1 MLKYY
6 EAFMTSTLWTALVS
20 RQVDP
25 DIVSVQDVRDIFSDR
40 RWTIMGALLGT
51 CTAILLVH
59 SLEANKLYSFQRELG
74 LGIVASTIPFQIVYC
89 ALHLFARENEEKMLK
104 IDLQRIGNLSVV
116 CQIISYGSMIG
127 ILIMW
132 YGISSFVG
140 PLLVASSIVAFLT
153 VRFVLY
159 SSSIN
164 SKEDGELKNTI
175 SNDQHVQN
183 DRHYHDSNHRPW

>member
-1 MLKYY
+1 
-6 EAFMTSTLWTALVS
+6 MTGMSWITSVNRRS
-20 RQVDP
+20 DP
-25 DIVSVQDVRDIFSDR
+25 DIVSVQEVRDIFSDR

-59 SLEANKLYSFQRELG
+59 SLEANKTPSFQRELG
-74 LGIVASTIPFQIVYC
+74 LGILASTMPFQIVYC
-89 ALHLFARENEEKMLK
+89 ALHLFARENEEKLLK
-104 IDLQRIGNLSVV
+104 TDLERIGNLSVV

-159 SSSIN
+159 SSSVN
-164 SKEDGELKNTI
+164 SDNQQESVETI
-175 SNDQHVQN
+175 TNDQRANH
-183 DRHYHDSNHRPW
+183 DHHYSDSIHRPW

>member
-1 MLKYY
+1 MVVNRHH
-6 EAFMTSTLWTALVS
+6 E
-20 RQVDP
+20 P
-25 DIVSVQDVRDIFSDR
+25 DTVSVQEVREIFSDR

-59 SLEANKLYSFQRELG
+59 SLEANNTPSFQRELG
-74 LGIVASTIPFQIVYC
+74 LGILASTMPFQIVYC
-89 ALHLFARENEEKMLK
+89 ALHLFARENEEKLLK
-104 IDLQRIGNLSVV
+104 NDLQRIGNLSVV

-132 YGISSFVG
+132 YGISSYVG

-164 SKEDGELKNTI
+164 PDSNPNLRDSK
-175 SNDQHVQN
+175 SNEHVQH
-183 DRHYHDSNHRPW
+183 DHHYLDSNHRPW

>member
-1 MLKYY
+1 MSVNK
-6 EAFMTSTLWTALVS
+6 
-20 RQVDP
+20 QVDP
-25 DIVSVQDVRDIFSDR
+25 DIVTVQEVRDIFSDR

-59 SLEANKLYSFQRELG
+59 SLEANKAYSFQRELG
-74 LGIVASTIPFQIVYC
+74 LGIVASTMPFQIVYC
-89 ALHLFARENEEKMLK
+89 ALHLFARENEEKLLE
-104 IDLQRIGNLSVV
+104 IDLKRIGNLSVV

-159 SSSIN
+159 SSVTNSENDSELNN
-164 SKEDGELKNTI
+164 SK
-175 SNDQHVQN
+175 SNDERVQN
-183 DRHYHDSNHRPW
+183 DRHYPDSNHRPW

>member
-1 MLKYY
+1 MNK
-6 EAFMTSTLWTALVS
+6 
-20 RQVDP
+20 QVDP
-25 DIVSVQDVRDIFSDR
+25 DIVTVQEVREIFSDR

-59 SLEANKLYSFQRELG
+59 SLEADKVYSFQRELG
-74 LGIVASTIPFQIVYC
+74 LGIVASTMPFQIVYC
-89 ALHLFARENEEKMLK
+89 ALHLFARENEEKLLK
-104 IDLQRIGNLSVV
+104 IDLSRIGNLSVV
-116 CQIISYGSMIG
+116 CQIISYGSAIG

-159 SSSIN
+159 SSATNPDNESSLSN
-164 SKEDGELKNTI
+164 SI
-175 SNDQHVQN
+175 SNTERVKD
-183 DRHYHDSNHRPW
+183 DRHYSDSNHRPW

>member
-1 MLKYY
+1 MNK
-6 EAFMTSTLWTALVS
+6 
-20 RQVDP
+20 QVAP
-25 DIVSVQDVRDIFSDR
+25 DIVTVQEVREIFSDR

-59 SLEANKLYSFQRELG
+59 SLEANKVYSFQRELG
-74 LGIVASTIPFQIVYC
+74 LGIVASTMPFQIVYC
-89 ALHLFARENEEKMLK
+89 ALHLFARENEEKLLK
-104 IDLQRIGNLSVV
+104 TDLSRIGNLSVV
-116 CQIISYGSMIG
+116 CQIISYGSTIG

-159 SSSIN
+159 SSTTNPDDESGLNNSIPN
-164 SKEDGELKNTI
+164 EER
-175 SNDQHVQN
+175 VQN
-183 DRHYHDSNHRPW
+183 DLHYHDSNHRPW

>member
-1 MLKYY
+1 MNK
-6 EAFMTSTLWTALVS
+6 
-20 RQVDP
+20 QVAP
-25 DIVSVQDVRDIFSDR
+25 DIVTVQEVREIFSDR

-59 SLEANKLYSFQRELG
+59 SLEANKVYSFQRELG
-74 LGIVASTIPFQIVYC
+74 LGIVASTMPFQIVYC
-89 ALHLFARENEEKMLK
+89 ALHLFARENEEKLLK
-104 IDLQRIGNLSVV
+104 TDLSRIGNLSVV
-116 CQIISYGSMIG
+116 CQIISYGSTIG

-159 SSSIN
+159 SSTTNPDDESGLNNSIPN
-164 SKEDGELKNTI
+164 EER
-175 SNDQHVQN
+175 VQN

>member
-1 MLKYY
+1 
-6 EAFMTSTLWTALVS
+6 MTGTSWMATVNK
-20 RQVDP
+20 QVDP
-25 DIVSVQDVRDIFSDR
+25 DIVSVQEVRDVFSDR

-59 SLEANKLYSFQRELG
+59 SLEANKDHSFQRELG
-74 LGIVASTIPFQIVYC
+74 LGILASTMPFQIVYC
-89 ALHLFARENEEKMLK
+89 ALHLFARENEEKLLK
-104 IDLQRIGNLSVV
+104 ADLQRIGNLSVV
-116 CQIISYGSMIG
+116 CQIIAYGSMIG

-159 SSSIN
+159 SSSLNPGNEQEFIQ
-164 SKEDGELKNTI
+164 SK
-175 SNDQHVQN
+175 SNDERAQN
-183 DRHYHDSNHRPW
+183 DHHHLDSIHRPWYQIF

>member
-1 MLKYY
+1 
-6 EAFMTSTLWTALVS
+6 
-20 RQVDP
+20 
-25 DIVSVQDVRDIFSDR
+25 
-40 RWTIMGALLGT
+40 MGALLGT

-59 SLEANKLYSFQRELG
+59 SLEANNTPSFQRELG
-74 LGIVASTIPFQIVYC
+74 LGILASTMPFQIVYC
-89 ALHLFARENEEKMLK
+89 ALHLFARENEEKLLK
-104 IDLQRIGNLSVV
+104 NDLQRIGNLSVV

-132 YGISSFVG
+132 YGISSYVG

-164 SKEDGELKNTI
+164 PDSNPNLRDSK
-175 SNDQHVQN
+175 SNEHVQH
-183 DRHYHDSNHRPW
+183 DHHYLDSNHRPW

>member
-1 MLKYY
+1 MVVNRHQ
-6 EAFMTSTLWTALVS
+6 E
-20 RQVDP
+20 P
-25 DIVSVQDVRDIFSDR
+25 DTVSVQEVREVFSDR

-59 SLEANKLYSFQRELG
+59 SLEANNTPSFQRELG
-74 LGIVASTIPFQIVYC
+74 LGILASTMPFQIVYC
-89 ALHLFARENEEKMLK
+89 ALHLFARENEEKLLK
-104 IDLQRIGNLSVV
+104 NDLQRIGNLSVV

-132 YGISSFVG
+132 YGISSYVG

-164 SKEDGELKNTI
+164 PDSNPNLRDSK
-175 SNDQHVQN
+175 SNEHVQH
-183 DRHYHDSNHRPW
+183 DHHYLDSNHRPW

>member
-1 MLKYY
+1 MNK
-6 EAFMTSTLWTALVS
+6 
-20 RQVDP
+20 QVAP
-25 DIVSVQDVRDIFSDR
+25 DIVTVQEVREIFSDR

-59 SLEANKLYSFQRELG
+59 SLEANKVYSFQRELG
-74 LGIVASTIPFQIVYC
+74 LGIVASTMPFQIVYC
-89 ALHLFARENEEKMLK
+89 ALHLFARENEEKLLK
-104 IDLQRIGNLSVV
+104 TDLSRIGNLSVV
-116 CQIISYGSMIG
+116 CQIISYGSTIG

-159 SSSIN
+159 SSTTNPDNESGLNNSIPN
-164 SKEDGELKNTI
+164 EER
-175 SNDQHVQN
+175 VQN

>member
-1 MLKYY
+1 
-6 EAFMTSTLWTALVS
+6 
-20 RQVDP
+20 
-25 DIVSVQDVRDIFSDR
+25 
-40 RWTIMGALLGT
+40 
-51 CTAILLVH
+51 
-59 SLEANKLYSFQRELG
+59 
-74 LGIVASTIPFQIVYC
+74 
-89 ALHLFARENEEKMLK
+89 MLK

-140 PLLVASSIVAFLT
+140 PLLVASSIVSFLT

>member
-1 MLKYY
+1 MN
-6 EAFMTSTLWTALVS
+6 
-20 RQVDP
+20 RHNQP
-25 DIVSVQDVRDIFSDR
+25 DTVSVQEVREVFSDR

-59 SLEANKLYSFQRELG
+59 SLEANKAPSFQRELG
-74 LGIVASTIPFQIVYC
+74 LGILASTMPFQIVYC
-89 ALHLFARENEEKMLK
+89 ALHLFARENEEKLLK
-104 IDLQRIGNLSVV
+104 NDLQRIGNLSVV

-132 YGISSFVG
+132 YGISSYVG

-164 SKEDGELKNTI
+164 PDSDHNLVNSK
-175 SNDQHVQN
+175 SNDEHVQH
-183 DRHYHDSNHRPW
+183 DRHYLDSNHRPW

>member
-1 MLKYY
+1 
-6 EAFMTSTLWTALVS
+6 
-20 RQVDP
+20 
-25 DIVSVQDVRDIFSDR
+25 
-40 RWTIMGALLGT
+40 MGALLGT

-59 SLEANKLYSFQRELG
+59 SLEANNTPSFQRELG
-74 LGIVASTIPFQIVYC
+74 LGILASTMPFQIVYC
-89 ALHLFARENEEKMLK
+89 ALHLFARENEEKLLK
-104 IDLQRIGNLSVV
+104 NDLQRIGNLSVV

-132 YGISSFVG
+132 YGISSYVG

-164 SKEDGELKNTI
+164 PDIDKNLLNSK
-175 SNDQHVQN
+175 SNDEHVQH
-183 DRHYHDSNHRPW
+183 DHHYLDSNHRPW

>member
-1 MLKYY
+1 MNRHH
-6 EAFMTSTLWTALVS
+6 E
-20 RQVDP
+20 P
-25 DIVSVQDVRDIFSDR
+25 DTVSVQEVREVFSDR

-59 SLEANKLYSFQRELG
+59 SLEANNTPSFQRELG
-74 LGIVASTIPFQIVYC
+74 LGILASTMPFQIVYC
-89 ALHLFARENEEKMLK
+89 ALHLFARENEEKLLK
-104 IDLQRIGNLSVV
+104 NDLQRIGNLSVV

-132 YGISSFVG
+132 YGISSYVG

-164 SKEDGELKNTI
+164 PDSNPNLRDSK
-175 SNDQHVQN
+175 SNEHVQH
-183 DRHYHDSNHRPW
+183 DHHYLDSNHRPW

>member
-1 MLKYY
+1 MNK
-6 EAFMTSTLWTALVS
+6 
-20 RQVDP
+20 QVDP
-25 DIVSVQDVRDIFSDR
+25 DIVTVQEVREIFSDR

-59 SLEANKLYSFQRELG
+59 SLEADKVYSFQRELG
-74 LGIVASTIPFQIVYC
+74 LGIVASTMPFQIVYC
-89 ALHLFARENEEKMLK
+89 ALHLFARENEEKLLK
-104 IDLQRIGNLSVV
+104 IDLTRIGNLSVV
-116 CQIISYGSMIG
+116 CQIISYGSAIG

-159 SSSIN
+159 SSATNPDNESSLSN
-164 SKEDGELKNTI
+164 SI
-175 SNDQHVQN
+175 SNTERVKD
-183 DRHYHDSNHRPW
+183 DRHYSDSNHRPW

>member
-1 MLKYY
+1 
-6 EAFMTSTLWTALVS
+6 MTGTSWKSAVNKQL
-20 RQVDP
+20 DP
-25 DIVSVQDVRDIFSDR
+25 DIVTVQEVRDVFSDR

-59 SLEANKLYSFQRELG
+59 SLEANKTPSFQRELG
-74 LGIVASTIPFQIVYC
+74 LGILASTMPFQIVYC
-89 ALHLFARENEEKMLK
+89 ALHLFARENEEKLLK
-104 IDLQRIGNLSVV
+104 SDLQRIGNLSVV
-116 CQIISYGSMIG
+116 CQIIAYGSMIG

-159 SSSIN
+159 SSSVSSENDTEYAN
-164 SKEDGELKNTI
+164 SK
-175 SNDQHVQN
+175 SNDERGHH
-183 DRHYHDSNHRPW
+183 DHHYVDSIHRPW